1 MDPQLRRRNRRL
13 AWALGVVAVLVALA
27 SAAFWM
33 RLAEAIS

>member
-1 MDPQLRRRNRRL
+1 MDAQLRRRNRRL

-27 SAAFWM
+27 STAFWM